1 MAKKSM
7 SDRRSEDLRP
17 VAKKRRT
24 FGEKKNWILE
34 RLERKWEFELRTT
47 VRGHFAPI
55 ICSSDEEDEEAWHA
69 EFGGRRTYYTM
80 GNQVSPDFA
89 KTLRLMWEQGILLR
103 RTLGN
108 QGAREGGYAQKTY
121 CVVYS
126 SKKHHYEAK
135 LLRGEK

>member
-1 MAKKSM
+1 MAKKQSNG
-7 SDRRSEDLRP
+7 RGSEDLRP
-17 VAKKRRT
+17 VARKRRT
-24 FGEKKNWILE
+24 FEEKKKWILE
-34 RLERKWEFELRTT
+34 RLDCKWDLELRTT
-47 VRGHFAPI
+47 VRGHHAPI

-69 EFGGRRTYYTM
+69 EFGGFRKYYMM

-89 KTLRLMWEQGILLR
+89 RTLRLMWEQKILLR